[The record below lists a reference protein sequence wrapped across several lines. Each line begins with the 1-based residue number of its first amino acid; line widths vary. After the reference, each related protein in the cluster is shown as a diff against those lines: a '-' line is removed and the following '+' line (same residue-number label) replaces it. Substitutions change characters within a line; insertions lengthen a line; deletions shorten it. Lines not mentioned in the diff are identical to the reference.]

1 VIAGLHRFLVP
12 SLTKTHVPQPM
23 DEQDLLRAMERAPG
37 QKAEERLPGHMAQRG
52 WWGVLDATA
61 LATLLAC
68 LIALL
73 VGILLAFLAFAV
85 EKATSHS
92 RCTADG
98 RS

>member
-1 VIAGLHRFLVP
+1 
-12 SLTKTHVPQPM
+12 
-23 DEQDLLRAMERAPG
+23 
-37 QKAEERLPGHMAQRG
+37 MAQRG

-98 RS
+98 RSQPGIARYGSKHRPSRRTRGAASHGALLRR